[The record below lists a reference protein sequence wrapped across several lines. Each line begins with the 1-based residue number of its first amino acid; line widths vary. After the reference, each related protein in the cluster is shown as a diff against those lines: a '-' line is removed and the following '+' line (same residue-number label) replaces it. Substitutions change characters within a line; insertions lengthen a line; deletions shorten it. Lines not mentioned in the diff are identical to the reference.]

1 MSRLQGESGFT
12 LGRAS
17 EITRDELKFN
27 KFIKRVQ
34 RKFSQF
40 MVDILRVQ
48 LISKGI
54 MSDEDF
60 HDMKVNIRVDFLED
74 NHFTELKNNELLQQR
89 VGMLGQVEP
98 YLGKFYSLQWAR
110 KNILMQSEEE
120 IKEIDKQMD
129 DEKAATEDDAEGGEV
144 PDMDS
149 MQSTD
154 EPQDNDNEGE
164 E

>member
-1 MSRLQGESGFT
+1 
-12 LGRAS
+12 
-17 EITRDELKFN
+17 
-27 KFIKRVQ
+27 
-34 RKFSQF
+34 
-40 MVDILRVQ
+40 
-48 LISKGI
+48 

-60 HDMKVNIRVDFLED
+60 NEMKVDIRVDFLED

-98 YLGKFYSLQWAR
+98 YLGKFYSLEWAR

-120 IKEIDKQMD
+120 IKEIDDQMD
-129 DEKAATEDDAEGGEV
+129 AEKAEAEADSGEGEV

-154 EPQDNDNEGE
+154 EPDNDTQDNEGE
-164 E
+164 EE